1 MKKIIIVSVTAAV
14 ALLGAAGVAYADD
27 AHSDQGKGGTNCTSD
42 DNFHQSNK
50 GHQFV
55 GGNLGAQDISGNV
68 LGAQATRPSGICPSV
83 LNNNHL

>member
-14 ALLGAAGVAYADD
+14 AMLGAVGVAYADGT
-27 AHSDQGKGGTNCTSD
+27 HSDQGKGSTNCTSD

-55 GGNLGAQDISGNV
+55 GGNLGAQDITGNV
-68 LGAQATRPSGICPSV
+68 LGAQSTRPSGICPSV